1 MRQYQTVEKQTT
13 EAIRIV
19 CDCCGKEIKK
29 EKEDYLEIEKT
40 WGYFSEKDGD
50 KHQFDICE
58 HCYDVWVGGF
68 VYPPTQKI

>member
-40 WGYFSEKDGD
+40 WGYFSEKDGCNT
-50 KHQFDICE
+50 ISI
-58 HCYDVWVGGF
+58 F
-68 VYPPTQKI
+68 VSIVMMYG